1 MKHISGLALVLML
14 VGCLDRAPPEPV
26 LQNIRPAKLMTV
38 TSQAEGVQYNF
49 TARLEAL
56 QSIDLSFEVGG
67 PLHEMPVR
75 EGESIEAGS
84 MIAALDP
91 TEFQLAVQEAKIQLK
106 LAAQDL
112 TRKRKVLAENG
123 IAKSAVEDAQ
133 SNYELQ
139 RVRLNKANERLSDT
153 RIYAPFDAY
162 VSRRY
167 FDTFVNVTPG
177 TPIVKLHDLT
187 RLQVIMNIPENLIAT
202 SDPEEILRAWVEFS
216 FAPGKQFDVSYYENR
231 GEAESLAQTYE
242 VSFVMENPEGLNLLP
257 GMTASAKIKMQ
268 RTSDA
273 TILLPSSSLTPTPD
287 NKLAVWVFDPE
298 SQIVS
303 RRVIESG
310 TPTQAGVP
318 VTNGLQVGDQ
328 IVVAGG
334 SQLQEGMQV
343 RPLQ

>member
-1 MKHISGLALVLML
+1 MKHISGLALVFML
-14 VGCLDRAPPEPV
+14 IGCIDRTPPEPT
-26 LQNIRPAKLMTV
+26 LQHIRPAKLMTV
-38 TSQAEGVQYNF
+38 TSQSDGVQYNF

-67 PLHEMPVR
+67 PLHEILVR
-75 EGESIEAGS
+75 EGENVEAGS
-84 MIAALDP
+84 IIAALDP

-139 RVRLNKANERLSDT
+139 RVRLDKANERLNDT
-153 RIYAPFDAY
+153 RIYAPFESY

-167 FDTFVNVTPG
+167 FDTFVNVAPG

-202 SDPEEILRAWVEFS
+202 SDADEILRSWVEFS

-242 VSFVMENPEGLNLLP
+242 VSFVMDNPEGLNLLP
-257 GMTASAKIKMQ
+257 GMTASAKIRMQ

-287 NKLAVWVFDPE
+287 NKIAVWVFDPE
-298 SQIVS
+298 SQIVN
-303 RRVIESG
+303 RRVIDSG
-310 TPTQAGVP
+310 APTQEGVP
-318 VTNGLQVGDQ
+318 VTNGLQVGEQ

>member
-1 MKHISGLALVLML
+1 
-14 VGCLDRAPPEPV
+14 
-26 LQNIRPAKLMTV
+26 MTV
-38 TSQAEGVQYNF
+38 TSQVKGVQYNF

-67 PLHEMPVR
+67 PLREMPIR
-75 EGESIEAGS
+75 EGESIKAGS
-84 MIAALDP
+84 IIASLDP
-91 TEFQLAVQEAKIQLK
+91 TEFQLAVQESEVQLK

-139 RVRLNKANERLSDT
+139 KVRLNKAKEQLSDT

-162 VSRRY
+162 VSRKY
-167 FDTFVNVTPG
+167 FDSFVNVAPG

-187 RLQVIMNIPENLIAT
+187 KLQVIMNIPENLIAT
-202 SDPEEILRAWVEFS
+202 VGAEDLLRAWVEFS
-216 FAPGKQFDVSYYENR
+216 FAPGKRFELTYYENR

-257 GMTASAKIKMQ
+257 GMTASAKIEMK
-268 RTSDA
+268 RTGDG
-273 TILLPSSSLTPTPD
+273 TILLPSSSLMPTPD
-287 NKLAVWVFDPE
+287 NKLAVWIFDPE
-298 SQIVS
+298 TQFVS

-310 TPTQAGVP
+310 APTQSGVP
-318 VTNGLQVGDQ
+318 VTNGLKVGEQ

-334 SQLQEGMQV
+334 SQLQEGMKV
-343 RPLQ
+343 RPLK

>member
-1 MKHISGLALVLML
+1 MKRISGLALVFILI
-14 VGCLDRAPPEPV
+14 GCSDRTPPEPV
-26 LQNIRPAKLMTV
+26 LQHIRPAKLMTV
-38 TSQAEGVQYNF
+38 TSQIDGVQYNF

-67 PLHEMPVR
+67 PLLEMPVR
-75 EGESIEAGS
+75 EGESIETGS

-91 TEFQLAVQEAKIQLK
+91 TEFQLAVQEAKVQLK
-106 LAAQDL
+106 LAGQDL

-177 TPIVKLHDLT
+177 APIVKLHDLT
-187 RLQVIMNIPENLIAT
+187 KLQVIMNIPENLIAT
-202 SDPEEILRAWVEFS
+202 AGTEQILRAWVEFA
-216 FAPGKQFDVSYYENR
+216 FAPGRQFDLDYYENR

-242 VSFVMENPEGLNLLP
+242 VSFVMDNPKEPNLLP
-257 GMTASAKIKMQ
+257 GMTASATIEMK
-268 RTSDA
+268 RTDEASM
-273 TILLPSSSLTPTPD
+273 LLPSSSLVPTPD
-287 NKLAVWVFDPE
+287 NKLAVWVFDPIT
-298 SQIVS
+298 QIVS

-318 VTNGLQVGDQ
+318 VTNGLRAGEQ
-328 IVVAGG
+328 IVVTGG

-343 RPLQ
+343 RPL